1 MGKKRQIS
9 HVEVFQIIYVDTSP
23 ARWGSAT
30 GQPPLSPG
38 VGWHSD
44 FQSKVYNVEKWR
56 ESQEKGSNSTVEM
69 FH

>member
-44 FQSKVYNVEKWR
+44 FQGVQCGKVER
-56 ESQEKGSNSTVEM
+56 ESGERE
-69 FH
+69 